1 MESNPLQVYRNGEH
15 VLANPVHQMTT
26 TPKSEVLEHWF
37 GHREFRP
44 GQEAVIDILLESRN
58 ALAIFPTGGGK
69 SLCYQLPAIMFGGL
83 TLVVSPLIALM
94 KDQVEALQSR
104 GIKAARLD
112 STLDAAEIDQIYAA
126 MDDGSIRLIYV
137 APERFANEGFLRRI
151 RQTPI
156 ELMAV
161 DEAHCISEWGHNF
174 RPDYLKLASLAEE
187 LKIPR
192 ILALTATATSRVASQ
207 IRERFSITEADHIQ
221 TGFSRPNLTF
231 EVHPCSESER
241 DQRLI
246 DRIKEN
252 PPGPTVVYVT
262 LQQTAERVAGGLK
275 QTGID
280 ARAYH
285 AGMRDDHRAEVQ
297 ERFMENEIDVVVAT
311 IAFGMGVDKP
321 DIRHVYHY
329 NLPKSLENYVQESG
343 RAGRDGETATCE
355 IFACSND
362 LTVLENFIY
371 GDTPSSSAIKSLV
384 EHVLLQGDDF
394 SVSRYELSQSRD
406 IRPSVV
412 STSLTY
418 LELDGVIVPKGP
430 FYGSYRI
437 QLLRK
442 LDQVLAGHPPE
453 EQDFLRR
460 LFESGEK
467 GRLWYTIDVA
477 KAAFITGENDDRIKR
492 ALRYLTEMGDAIIK
506 PSSLR
511 HSYRLAQ
518 NGERDVALLTN
529 TLVQRFKSREAS
541 EVERLHTVVNLCE
554 TAACLPQQLVHYFG
568 EKSEPCGHCNVCTG
582 QHSGGDLPTSGRAS
596 ITLEDA
602 EAIRQIHQ
610 VGHIALRQPRQL
622 ARFLC
627 GLSSPATTRAK
638 LHRNDQFG
646 ILKQVPF
653 LEVLAHTE
661 EL

>member
-1 MESNPLQVYRNGEH
+1 MREH
-15 VLANPVHQMTT
+15 VLPHPLHQMTP
-26 TPKSEVLEHWF
+26 TPKSEVLEHRF

-44 GQEAVIDILLESRN
+44 GQEAVIDVLLEGRN

-69 SLCYQLPAIMFGGL
+69 SLCYQLPALMFEGL

-104 GIKAARLD
+104 GIRAARLD
-112 STLDAAEIDQIYAA
+112 STVEAAEINQIYTD
-126 MDDGSIRLIYV
+126 MEDGSLRLIYV
-137 APERFANEGFLRRI
+137 APERFANEGFLRRL

-174 RPDYLKLASLAEE
+174 RPDYLKLARLAEE

-192 ILALTATATSRVASQ
+192 ILALTATATPRVASQ

-246 DRIKEN
+246 DRIKEH

-262 LQQTAERVAGGLK
+262 LQQTAERVAGTLK

-285 AGMRDDHRAEVQ
+285 AGMKDDHRAEVQ

-355 IFACSND
+355 IFACSDD

-412 STSLTY
+412 STALTY
-418 LELDGVIVPKGP
+418 LELDGVIIPKGP

-442 LDQVLAGHPPE
+442 LDQVLAGHPSE
-453 EQDFLRR
+453 QQDFLRR
-460 LFESGEK
+460 LFGSGEK
-467 GRLWYTIDVA
+467 GRLWYKIDVA
-477 KAAFITGENDDRIKR
+477 KAALITGENDDHIKR
-492 ALRYLTEMGDAIIK
+492 AIRYLAEMGDAITK
-506 PSSLR
+506 PSGLR
-511 HSYRLAQ
+511 YSYRLA
-518 NGERDVALLTN
+518 RDGNRDIAILTD
-529 TLVQRFKSREAS
+529 TLVQRFRSREAS

-554 TAACLPQQLVHYFG
+554 KAVCLPQQLVHYFG

-582 QHSGGDLPTSGRAS
+582 QHSGGELPESRRAS

-602 EAIRQIHQ
+602 EAIRLIHQ
-610 VGHIALRQPRQL
+610 AGHIALRQPRQL

-638 LHRNDQFG
+638 LHRDDQFG
-646 ILKQVPF
+646 ILSEVPF